1 MTTGISMNI
10 TAFVDAN
17 PQFHAFAVMLLVV
30 VALILF
36 AIDRIPLASSSLLI
50 LVLLVLLFELFPY
63 SGKYGPLRSS
73 DLFLGFG
80 HQALIAVCSLMIA
93 GQALVRTGALEPV
106 GRQLAQWWTVQPA
119 LSFLATLVIGAIL
132 SAFVNNTPIVIL
144 LLPILISVSL
154 KTSTPASELLMPMGL
169 ATSIGGMA
177 TSIGTSTNLL
187 VVAVAADLG
196 MRHFGMFD
204 FAFPAMIAG
213 AVGILYL
220 WYIAPKLIP
229 KREARLPT
237 VSPRHFS
244 AQLRIH
250 DDSIA
255 NRKPLSEVITLAGGK
270 LDVVHILR
278 GSEDNRLV
286 AFPDLVLR
294 SGDRILVK
302 STPDHLKELETLL
315 GASLFSG
322 DEPVDAEHP
331 LRDATQ
337 QIAEVVV
344 VPGST
349 LDGRTL
355 ANVRFRERYQLMV
368 LALFRSKKW
377 ETQQGT
383 EHTEETRLSPGDVL
397 LVQGSVTNIDRLKS
411 SRNLLVLDAKS
422 ALPISSRAPLA
433 MIIMLFIIATAA
445 FGLLPIAVSALVG
458 VVLMLFTGC
467 IKWYDAT
474 RALSAPVIL
483 IIVTSLA
490 MGTAMVET
498 GGSAMIA
505 SAYVAITIGLSP
517 AVILSGLLAMMA
529 VLTNVVSNNAAAV
542 IGTPIA
548 IGIAQQLALPPEPF
562 VLAVIFGANMSFAT
576 PMAYQT
582 NLLVMN
588 AGNYTFADFMRVG
601 LPLVVLMWLV
611 LSFLLPWLY
620 VI

>member
-1 MTTGISMNI
+1 MNI
-10 TAFVDAN
+10 TAFIEAN

-106 GRQLAQWWTVQPA
+106 GRQLAEWWTIQPA
-119 LSFLATLVIGAIL
+119 LTFLATLVIGAIL

-154 KTSTPASELLMPMGL
+154 KTSTPASELLLPMGL
-169 ATSIGGMA
+169 ATSVGGMA

-213 AVGILYL
+213 GIGILYL
-220 WYIAPKLIP
+220 WYVAPKLIP

-255 NRKPLSEVITLAGGK
+255 NQKPLVEVMSLAGGK

-278 GSEDNRLV
+278 GAEDSRLV

-368 LALFRSKKW
+368 LALFRSNKW

-397 LVQGSVTNIDRLKS
+397 LVQGSVTNINRLKS

-467 IKWYDAT
+467 IKWYDTT

-498 GGSAMIA
+498 GGSDIIA
-505 SAYVAITIGLSP
+505 SAYVAITAGLSP

-529 VLTNVVSNNAAAV
+529 LLTNVVSNNAAAV

-548 IGIAQQLALPPEPF
+548 IGIAQQLGLEPEPF

-588 AGNYTFADFMRVG
+588 AGNYRFSDFVRVG
-601 LPLVVLMWLV
+601 IPLIALMWLV
-611 LSFLLPWLY
+611 LSFLLSWLY
-620 VI
+620 GI